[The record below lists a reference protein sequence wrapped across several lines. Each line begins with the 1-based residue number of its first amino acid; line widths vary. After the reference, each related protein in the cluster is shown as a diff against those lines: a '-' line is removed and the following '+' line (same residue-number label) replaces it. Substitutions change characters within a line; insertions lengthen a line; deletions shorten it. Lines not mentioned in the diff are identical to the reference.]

1 MKRKK
6 NREVRQFLKDKRV
19 FQWEVA
25 ERLGVHETTVIRWL
39 RTELPEERKQSIMEA
54 ASAIA
59 AAR

>member
-25 ERLGVHETTVIRWL
+25 ERLGIHESSLIRWM
-39 RTELPEERKQSIMEA
+39 RTELPEDKKKKIMEA

>member
-6 NREVRQFLKDKRV
+6 NREVRDFLKAKRV

-25 ERLGVHETTVIRWL
+25 ERLGIHESSLIRWM
-39 RTELPEERKQSIMEA
+39 RTELPEDKKKKIMEA

>member
-6 NREVRQFLKDKRV
+6 NRAVRDFLKAKRV

-25 ERLGVHETTVIRWL
+25 ERLGIHESSLIRWM
-39 RTELPEERKQSIMEA
+39 RTELPEDKKKKIMEA